1 MLSPFLSSSRRA
13 SRGTTLRDRPVLRY
27 AVALGLLLVATV
39 SRFAL
44 EPIVGPGAFVF
55 VAYYGAAMLT
65 AWWAG
70 IGPALAVIVLG
81 GLAADYL
88 FVAPRFALALGPK
101 MAVGLGLYLTIATFG
116 ALLAEGSARARRR
129 AERHARDLAAQREA
143 FQAEIKA
150 RRKYELE
157 VERLNSS
164 LNDRVEEL
172 EAVIESSPIGIAI
185 ARDATCNHI
194 VGNSAFLQFL
204 GLEHREDLSPPGA
217 ARTLPFTASRGG
229 QQVPPDELPMQRCA
243 RDGVRVRDEELEVVR
258 TDGRRFTLLVNAG
271 PLLDRGGKV
280 RGCVGVFTD
289 ISERKRIEEERA
301 EAERRKDEFLAMLG
315 HELRNPLAPIKNG
328 ISILQV
334 GRADAQRRAWALE
347 VMDRQL
353 GQLTRLVDELL
364 ELSRIS
370 QGKIVLARSPGPIAE
385 AIQRAIETARP
396 VIDAHG
402 HELVMELPE
411 HPIWVNADGV
421 RLAQAVANLLLNAA
435 KFTPPGG
442 RIAISAETGGNE
454 AVVAVRDN
462 GRGIEPS
469 LLPRIFDLFVQGE
482 RGLDRS
488 EGGLGIG
495 LTLVRRIVELHDGT
509 VTALSEGPGK
519 GSRFTVVL
527 PLLRVQEVAN
537 ATALDAPSR
546 RAVQ

>member
-1 MLSPFLSSSRRA
+1 MLSPFPHFSRHA
-13 SRGTTLRDRPVLRY
+13 SRATALRERPVLRY
-27 AVALGLLLVATV
+27 AVALGLLLVATLL
-39 SRFAL
+39 RFAL

-55 VAYYGAAMLT
+55 VAYYGAAMLA

-88 FVAPRFALALGPK
+88 FVAPRFALALNPK
-101 MAVGLGLYLTIATFG
+101 MAVGLGLYVSIATLG
-116 ALLAEGSARARRR
+116 AALAEGSARARSR
-129 AERHARDLAAQREA
+129 AEQHARDLAMQREVL
-143 FQAEIKA
+143 QVEIKE
-150 RRKYELE
+150 RRKFQLE

-164 LNDRVEEL
+164 LNERVEEL

-185 ARDATCNHI
+185 ARDATCNHL
-194 VGNSAFLQFL
+194 VGNSAFLQLL
-204 GLEHREDLSPPGA
+204 GLEQDLSPPGA
-217 ARTLPFTASRGG
+217 AHTLPFTVSHGG

-243 RDGVRVRDEELEVVR
+243 REGVRVRDQELEVVR
-258 TDGRRFTLLVNAG
+258 TDGRRFTVLASAG
-271 PLLDRGGKV
+271 PLLDRGGRV
-280 RGCVGVFTD
+280 RGCVGVFKD

-301 EAERRKDEFLAMLG
+301 ESERRKDEFLAMLG

-328 ISILQV
+328 IAILQV
-334 GRADAQRRAWALE
+334 GRADARRRAWALE
-347 VMDRQL
+347 VMGRHL

-385 AIQRAIETARP
+385 AILRAVETARP

-402 HELVMELPE
+402 HELVMELPG
-411 HPIWVNADGV
+411 HPIWVNADAM

-435 KFTPPGG
+435 KFTPAGG
-442 RIAISAETGGNE
+442 RITISAEAGGDE
-454 AVVAVRDN
+454 AVIVVRDN
-462 GRGIEPS
+462 GRGIEPC
-469 LLPRIFDLFVQGE
+469 LLPRIFDLFAQGE

-495 LTLVRRIVELHDGT
+495 LTLVRRIVELHGGK

-519 GSRFTVVL
+519 GSRFTIVL
-527 PLLRVQEVAN
+527 PLLPVQEVAS
-537 ATALDAPSR
+537 ATALDAPHADSMR
-546 RAVQ
+546 N